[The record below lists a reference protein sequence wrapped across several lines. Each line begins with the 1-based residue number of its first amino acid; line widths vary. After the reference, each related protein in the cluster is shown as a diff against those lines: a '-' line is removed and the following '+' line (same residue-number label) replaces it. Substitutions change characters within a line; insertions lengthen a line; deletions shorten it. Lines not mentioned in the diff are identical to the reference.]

1 MKFLI
6 KKRELPLYVALIIF
20 ALFFVLT
27 QNIAFWRNVF
37 EIVPFNSKND
47 YIFIALLFLFL
58 SSLTVIFFSLI
69 LWPRITYP
77 LLTLLIILAG
87 LFNYFSFHYKI
98 YMDREMLT
106 NIIETNSS
114 EVIDLLS
121 IKLLLW
127 ISISTLLPLIL
138 LTRIKIVP
146 VSFFKSVFQRAAL
159 ITGASIILA
168 LIAFGFYKDFASFIR
183 NNKPIVKLIMPSSIF
198 ASSISYAQQNY
209 AKKYPFKEIAND
221 AKFIPNPTSKKQLM
235 IMVVGETARKQNF
248 SLNGY
253 TQFTNPK
260 LSTQENLLS
269 FKNVTS
275 CGTATAVSVPCMFSL
290 LTRSEFDKKRAESQE
305 NVLDIIQKAGYKI
318 LWRENDNGCKDVCN
332 RVPTAHVAE
341 YTDALPAAN
350 GFYYDEYL
358 LTDLESY
365 ISNQNNENLLIV
377 LHMNGSH
384 GPTYYQRY
392 PEAFRK
398 FTPTCDTNRIET
410 CSTESLVN
418 TYDNTILYTDYVL
431 NQTIEL
437 LRKYDDQ
444 YETSMLYI
452 SDHGE
457 SLGEKGMYLHGAP
470 YIIAPLEQISVPLIF
485 WANQSFYQ
493 NRGINLHCLQEKS
506 FEKEYSHDNIFHTLL
521 GLLHIKTDVYQAKL
535 NIFNGC

>member
-6 KKRELPLYVALIIF
+6 QKRELPLYMGLILF

-37 EIVPFNSKND
+37 EIVPFTSIND
-47 YIFIALLFLFL
+47 YLFITLLFLFL
-58 SSLTVIFFSLI
+58 FSLIVIFFSLT
-69 LWPRITYP
+69 LWSRFAYP
-77 LLTLLIILAG
+77 LLALLIILSG
-87 LFNYFSFHYKI
+87 LFNYFSFHYRI

-121 IKLLLW
+121 IKLLIW
-127 ISISTLLPLIL
+127 VSISTLLPILL
-138 LTRIKIVP
+138 LTRIKIRP
-146 VSFFKSVFQRAAL
+146 TSFLKSSMQRILL
-159 ITGASIILA
+159 IAGASTILS

-183 NNKPIVKLIMPSSIF
+183 NNKPIVKLVMPSSIF

-209 AKKYPFKEIAND
+209 AKKYPFQTIAND
-221 AKFIPNPTSKKQLM
+221 AQLASNPRSKKQLM
-235 IMVVGETARKQNF
+235 IMVVGETARTQNF

-253 TQFTNPK
+253 QQPTNP
-260 LSTQENLLS
+260 LLS
-269 FKNVTS
+269 AQGDLISFKKVTS

-290 LTRSEFDKKRAESQE
+290 LTRSEFDKKVAENQE

-318 LWRENDNGCKDVCN
+318 LWRENDNGCKEVCN
-332 RVPTAHVAE
+332 RVPTQYVAE
-341 YTDALPAAN
+341 YTDVLPAAN
-350 GFYYDEYL
+350 GFYFDEYL
-358 LTDLESY
+358 LTGLESY
-365 ISNQNNENLLIV
+365 ISAQNSENLLIV

-392 PEAFRK
+392 PEKFRQFK
-398 FTPTCDTNRIET
+398 PTCDTNRIET
-410 CSTESLVN
+410 CSTESLIN

-437 LRKYDDQ
+437 LKKYDAQ

-470 YIIAPLEQISVPLIF
+470 YLIAPIEQVSVPLIF
-485 WANQSFYQ
+485 WANQEFYN
-493 NRGINLHCLQEKS
+493 NRQIKLQCLQQKS
-506 FEKEYSHDNIFHTLL
+506 LEKEYTHDNIFHTLL
-521 GLLHIKTDVYQAKL
+521 GVLQIKTEVYQSAL
-535 NIFNGC
+535 NIFEGC